1 MTARITC
8 QGIRIN
14 SLDIPP
20 FILGSGQ
27 LLGIHWPLP
36 KGHSIE
42 KRWEMIL
49 EKKRGSS
56 GIQIAE
62 SIYRAIPFQ
71 AKAKVFWKKPKEIA
85 LKQDLIDFLNIPES
99 SACNILAKLNI
110 PSKTITNNLTFTER
124 CLVGIEIST
133 FFSNTFL
140 FDTSGLDPLGIKKV
154 YEVVK
159 EKLAQGEAALYVA
172 YPSPIKKIDAV
183 QVEEVDI
190 SSDYNVLL

>member
-1 MTARITC
+1 MTTKITC

-20 FILGSGQ
+20 FILGPGQ

-36 KGHSIE
+36 KGHAIE

-56 GIQIAE
+56 GIQIVE
-62 SIYRAIPFQ
+62 SIYRVIPFQ
-71 AKAKVFWKKPKEIA
+71 AKTKVFWKKPKEIT
-85 LKQDLIDFLNIPES
+85 LRQDLVDFLKIPES

-110 PSKTITNNLTFTER
+110 PSETITNDLAFTER
-124 CLVGIEIST
+124 CLVGIEISN

-159 EKLAQGEAALYVA
+159 EKLAQGEAALYIT
-172 YPSPIKKIDAV
+172 YPSPIKKFGAV
-183 QVEEVDI
+183 QVEEIDI
-190 SSDYNVLL
+190 SSDYDVLL